1 MRVLIVGAGAI
12 GTCVGVSL
20 AHQGQEV
27 VFLLRSAPSVTYIR
41 AHGMR
46 LVKEDGTE
54 LRLPHPVVTQSPEE
68 ALQHG
73 PYDVAILALKT
84 YHTDTF
90 LESITPFQR
99 EFPPVL
105 CLQNGVEAEGKLTRV
120 LGADRV
126 LAGSV
131 TTAVSR
137 RAVGDATVERQRGIG
152 IAKGHPLATALFV
165 AFQDAELV
173 PRLYQNAAAMKWSKL
188 LTNLL
193 GNATSAILDMSPAE
207 IFTHPG
213 LAHLEI
219 VQLREALA
227 VMDAL
232 HLPVVDLPGV
242 RVRALA
248 WGAKHLPL
256 WVARPILRKAVG
268 GGRGGK
274 MPSFHIDLYGGRGR
288 TEVDALHGAVARF
301 GRRLRVPT
309 PTNQMLAG
317 TLEAL
322 TRAEIPLD
330 AFRHNPDALL
340 TVWEAAI
347 KAVPRASL

>member
-20 AHQGQEV
+20 AHSGQEV
-27 VFLLRSAPSVTYIR
+27 TFLLRSPSAAYIR
-41 AHGMR
+41 SNGMR
-46 LVKEDGTE
+46 LVKENGE
-54 LRLPHPVVTQSPEE
+54 VLRLPHPSIAETPEE
-68 ALQHG
+68 ALHQG
-73 PYDVAILALKT
+73 PYDVAVLALKT
-84 YHTDTF
+84 YHTDAF
-90 LESITPFQR
+90 LESIAPYRR

-105 CLQNGVEAEGKLTRV
+105 CLQNGVESESKLAKV
-120 LGADRV
+120 LGAERV

-137 RAVGDATVERQRGIG
+137 KAVGDAVVERQRGVG
-152 IAKGHPLATALFV
+152 IAKGHPLVPALYV
-165 AFQDAELV
+165 AFQDAGLV

-193 GNATSAILDMSPAE
+193 GNATSAILDMPPAQ
-207 IFTHPG
+207 IFAHPG
-213 LAHLEI
+213 LARLEI

-242 RVRALA
+242 SVRALA
-248 WGAKHLPL
+248 WGAKYLPL
-256 WVARPILRKAVG
+256 MVARPVLQKAVG
-268 GGRGGK
+268 KGRGAK

-301 GRRLRVPT
+301 GRRLHVPT
-309 PTNQMLAG
+309 PTNQMLAS

-322 TRAEIPLD
+322 TQAEIPLD
-330 AFRHNPDALL
+330 AFRHKPEALL
-340 TVWEAAI
+340 AVWEAAV
-347 KAVPRASL
+347 KAVPGASY